1 MHQCTCTMQQFWLV
15 SGQML
20 SMFFHLII
28 IIALQAVVS
37 LCMLIMCMNLFNVFS
52 TVTPNITQH
61 PKSLI
66 VVQPANAP
74 FTCAAN
80 AVPLPTIQWMRNG
93 ATLSSG
99 PDYNITTTT
108 NSATN
113 ISSTLTVLS
122 STPLDAGEYYC
133 IAANSVGTVNASAT
147 VTVNV
152 VPTISVA
159 MSAYTVNE
167 NSTVTF
173 QCTGTGVPEPAITWY
188 RNGALITD
196 DRFTQS
202 ITSSLNSST
211 LIYNVTGSLILT
223 NAYDTDTDTG
233 YSCGAGNIAQF
244 ATDSFGLTVN
254 CK

>member
-1 MHQCTCTMQQFWLV
+1 MQQFWLV

-20 SMFFHLII
+20 SMFFHLI

-52 TVTPNITQH
+52 TVTPTITQH
-61 PKSLI
+61 PKSLT
-66 VVQPANAP
+66 VVQPANAS
-74 FTCAAN
+74 FTCVAN

-93 ATLSSG
+93 TTLSSG
-99 PDYNITTTT
+99 SDYNIVTTN
-108 NSATN
+108 NSATD

-122 STPLDAGEYYC
+122 STPLDAADYYC
-133 IAANSVGTVNASAT
+133 VAANNISTVIASAT
-147 VTVNV
+147 LTVHV
-152 VPTISVA
+152 IPTVSVA
-159 MSAYTVNE
+159 ISAYTVNE

-173 QCTGTGVPEPAITWY
+173 QCTGTGVPEPVITWY
-188 RNGALITD
+188 RNEALINDT
-196 DRFTQS
+196 RFTQM

-211 LIYNVTGSLILT
+211 LIYSVTGSLNLT

-233 YSCGAGNIAQF
+233 YSCVASNTAKN
-244 ATDSFGLTVN
+244 ATDSFSLTVN